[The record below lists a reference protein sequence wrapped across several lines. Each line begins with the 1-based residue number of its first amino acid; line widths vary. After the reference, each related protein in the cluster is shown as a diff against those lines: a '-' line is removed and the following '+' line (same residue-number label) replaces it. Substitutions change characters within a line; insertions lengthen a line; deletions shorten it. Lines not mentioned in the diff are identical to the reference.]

1 MTGRAA
7 NSAIIRPLRNM
18 MARCLGEPSGLS
30 SAKRIKQSPSSNSSP
45 DRGQVGVVLCHHD
58 RRLELADYWQHPG
71 PVLFRRER
79 LGHVAQTDGLVDE
92 GLSLKAE
99 RALGREVFP
108 EPLLAHPR
116 ARFTFLVKFSPR
128 LQPVEPNPVVA
139 DKEPPGA

>member
-1 MTGRAA
+1 
-7 NSAIIRPLRNM
+7 
-18 MARCLGEPSGLS
+18 
-30 SAKRIKQSPSSNSSP
+30 
-45 DRGQVGVVLCHHD
+45 VVLCHHD

-79 LGHVAQTDGLVDE
+79 LEHVAQTDGLVDE

-139 DKEPPGA
+139 DKEPPGACLPAEPGRSTARRSSSPGPSWKAVGTGDFNDDGRSDILLQNTAVRSRSGR